1 MSTVSLHAEIR
12 DLKKALAA
20 EHRARVLAEH
30 NIRYFKEQTES
41 AQLRLAKSDGMK
53 SVGAKR
59 RLLEDQIRSSKL
71 FQDLVS
77 ENIRLSQQLESCR
90 HDRSV
95 LQDAM
100 ANGRAEVQRQL
111 QIMLNEADLLPAR
124 REYYERLVND
134 LDIHALM
141 ALHRDMKFF
150 DDRG

>member
-30 NIRYFKEQTES
+30 NIRYFKEQSQS
-41 AQLRLAKSDGMK
+41 AQLRLASSDGLK

-59 RLLEDQIRSSKL
+59 RLLEDEIRSSKL
-71 FQDLVS
+71 FQDLEG
-77 ENIRLSQQLESCR
+77 ENTRLSQLVESYR
-90 HDRSV
+90 HDRLVHQES
-95 LQDAM
+95 M
-100 ANGRAEVQRQL
+100 AKGLAQVQRQL

-134 LDIHALM
+134 LDLQALM
-141 ALHRDMKFF
+141 ALLRDMKFV